1 MMRTKSGTRSQS
13 LFRKYLL
20 ILVALLS
27 VILIANGAINI
38 YSSFQ
43 ANKEALLRLQKQE
56 AITASETIGR
66 FIADVVRQIQL
77 TTEVQPSLA
86 ADDSDSEVYRLL
98 RQVPAITD
106 VSYLDSYGR
115 EQLRVS
121 RLDLDVIG
129 SQADLSGKPTFLQA
143 KSKGIYFGPVYFRE
157 ESEPYMTIA
166 VAGSG
171 AAGGV
176 TIAELNLKFIWEVV
190 SRIRVGKAGY
200 AYVIDPAGTLVA
212 HPNISMVLRKT
223 NLSSLPAVR
232 GALANRANP
241 VQAETATIAESLDG
255 RQVLTAYAII
265 PPLDWFV
272 FVELPVT
279 EAFAPLYDSI
289 WRAGLLLVGALALAF
304 LASLFLAR
312 KMAVPIQALR
322 RGAARIGGGDLGQ
335 RISIKTGDELEALAD
350 QFNDMAARLQQS
362 YAGLEKLVEE
372 RTAELQRRGAVLRVT
387 FDNMQHGVLMFD
399 REQRLATWNRQI
411 VELLD
416 LPQSFLTSKSNF
428 ADFIRFLA
436 DRGEYGSANTEAEVQ
451 RLVAAATQHHAF
463 ERIRP
468 NGTVLEIRHN
478 PLSEGGMV
486 IIYTDITATK
496 QRERELEAAR
506 DAAAE
511 ASRTM
516 EESYRELK
524 AAQANLV
531 HAEKM
536 ASLGQLTAG
545 IAHEIKNPLN
555 FVNNFAGVS
564 AELLNELRE
573 TLNPATEGMKAETRT
588 EVENLFTTLTNNLY
602 KIGEHGR
609 RADGIVKS
617 MLLHSRGDSGERQ
630 TANINALIEEALNLA
645 YHGARAQDKDFNIT
659 LERDLDA
666 NLGPLEL
673 VPQDIT
679 RVFLNLFGNGFYAA
693 KKRQQDG
700 NAGADYKPVLRV
712 TTRDLGN
719 WVEARVRDNGVGV
732 TPEVRARMFTPF
744 FTTKPTGEGTGLGLS
759 ISYDIIVQEHGGTI
773 TVDSRLDEFTELII
787 RLPRVSARVEK
798 PRIAVGATA

>member
-1 MMRTKSGTRSQS
+1 MMRTKSDTRTQS

-20 ILVALLS
+20 LLVALIS

-38 YSSFQ
+38 YFSFQ
-43 ANKEALLRLQKQE
+43 ANKEALLRLQKKE
-56 AITASETIGR
+56 AVIASETIGR
-66 FIADVVRQIQL
+66 FIVEVARQIQL
-77 TTEVQPSLA
+77 ATEIQPSVETDDA
-86 ADDSDSEVYRLL
+86 AGELYRLL

-106 VSYLDSYGR
+106 VSYLDSAGR
-115 EQLRVS
+115 ERFAVS

-129 SQADLSGKPTFLQA
+129 SQLNLSGEPKFLVA
-143 KSKGIYFGPVYFRE
+143 KSKGTYFGPVYFRE

-166 VAGSG
+166 VSGSG
-171 AAGGV
+171 ADAGV
-176 TIAELNLKFIWEVV
+176 TVAELNLKLIWEVI
-190 SRIRVGKAGY
+190 SRIRIGKIGY
-200 AYVIDPAGTLVA
+200 AYVVDPGGTLIA

-223 NLSSLPAVR
+223 NLSSLPAVHR
-232 GALANRANP
+232 ALAGRANP
-241 VQAETATIAESLDG
+241 VQGETATIAESLDR
-255 RQVLTAYAII
+255 RQVLTAYAVV
-265 PPLDWFV
+265 PPLDWVV
-272 FVELPVT
+272 FVELPVS

-289 WRAGLLLVGALALAF
+289 WRAGLLLVAALALAI

-312 KMAVPIQALR
+312 RLAVPIQALR
-322 RGAARIGGGDLGQ
+322 RGAARIGSGDLGQ

-350 QFNDMAARLQQS
+350 QFNDMAGKLQQS
-362 YAGLEKLVEE
+362 YAGLEKVVEE
-372 RTAELQRRGAVLRVT
+372 RTAELQRRGAILRVT

-399 REQRLATWNRQI
+399 SEQKLATWNRQI

-416 LPQSFLTSKSNF
+416 LPESFLTNKPSF

-436 DRGEYGSANTEAEVQ
+436 QRGEYGSTNSESEVQ
-451 RLVAAATQHHAF
+451 RLIGAATDHHAF
-463 ERIRP
+463 ERARP
-468 NGTVLEIRHN
+468 NGTVLEVRHN
-478 PLSEGGMV
+478 PLPEGGMV
-486 IIYTDITATK
+486 IIYTDITAGK
-496 QRERELEAAR
+496 QRERDLEAAR

-516 EESYRELK
+516 EEAYRELE
-524 AAQANLV
+524 ATQANLI

-573 TLNPATEGMKAETRT
+573 TLIPPMKSMGAEARN
-588 EVENLFTTLTNNLY
+588 EVEGIFVTLDKNLS
-602 KIGEHGR
+602 KIAEHGR
-609 RADGIVKS
+609 RADGIVRS

-630 TANINALIEEALNLA
+630 SANINALVEEALNLA
-645 YHGARAQDKDFNIT
+645 YHGARAQDKEFNIT
-659 LERDLDA
+659 LERDLDP
-666 NLGPLEL
+666 NLAPLEV

-693 KKRQQDG
+693 KKRHQGG
-700 NAGADYKPVLRV
+700 NAVADYRPVLRV

-719 WVEARVRDNGVGV
+719 CVEARVRDNGVGV
-732 TPEVRARMFTPF
+732 TPEVRAKMFTPF

-759 ISYDIIVQEHGGTI
+759 ISYDIVVQQHGGTI
-773 TVDSRLDEFTELII
+773 TVDSRLDDFTEFVV
-787 RLPRVSARVEK
+787 RLPRTAARGQKARVV
-798 PRIAVGATA
+798 AGATT

>member
-1 MMRTKSGTRSQS
+1 MMPTKSGTRSQS

-27 VILIANGAINI
+27 VILIANAAINI

-43 ANKEALLRLQKQE
+43 ANKEALLRLQKKE
-56 AITASETIGR
+56 ALTASDTIGR
-66 FIADVVRQIQL
+66 FIVDVARQIQL
-77 TTEVQPSLA
+77 TTEIQPSA
-86 ADDSDSEVYRLL
+86 EVDESDSELYRLL

-106 VSYLDSYGR
+106 VSYLDSSGR
-115 EQLRVS
+115 EQLRIS

-129 SQADLSGKPTFLQA
+129 SQLDLSAEPKFLEA
-143 KSKGIYFGPVYFRE
+143 KSKGTYFGPVYFRE
-157 ESEPYMTIA
+157 ESEPYMTIS

-171 AAGGV
+171 ADAGV
-176 TIAELNLKFIWEVV
+176 TIAELNLKLIWEVV

-200 AYVIDPAGTLVA
+200 AYVVDPTGTLVA
-212 HPNISMVLRKT
+212 HPNISLVLRKT
-223 NLSSLPAVR
+223 NLSSLLAVR
-232 GALANRANP
+232 GALANRATP
-241 VQAETATIAESLDG
+241 VQGETATIAESLEG
-255 RQVLTAYAII
+255 RQVLTAYAIV

-279 EAFAPLYDSI
+279 EAYAPLYDSI

-312 KMAVPIQALR
+312 KMVVPIQALR
-322 RGAARIGGGDLGQ
+322 RGAAQIGSGDLGQ

-350 QFNDMAARLQQS
+350 QFNDMAAKMQQS

-372 RTAELQRRGAVLRVT
+372 RTAELQRRSAVLRVT

-416 LPQSFLTSKSNF
+416 LPQSFLTSKPNF

-436 DRGEYGSANTEAEVQ
+436 ERGEYGSANSEAEVQ
-451 RLVAAATQHHAF
+451 RLLAAATQHHAF
-463 ERIRP
+463 ERTRP

-478 PLSEGGMV
+478 PLPEGGMV
-486 IIYTDITATK
+486 IIYTDISAAK

-516 EESYRELK
+516 EGAYRELK
-524 AAQANLV
+524 ATQANLV

-564 AELLNELRE
+564 TELLNELRE
-573 TLNPATEGMKAETRT
+573 ALGPATAGLNAEAHTEVGSLIATLNS
-588 EVENLFTTLTNNLY
+588 NLF
-602 KIGEHGR
+602 KIAEHGR

-630 TANINALIEEALNLA
+630 ATNINALIEEALNLA

-659 LERDLDA
+659 LERDLDP

-700 NAGADYKPVLRV
+700 NAGANYRPVLRV

-719 WVEARVRDNGVGV
+719 QVEARVRDNGVGV
-732 TPEVRARMFTPF
+732 PLDVRAKMFTPF

-787 RLPRVSARVEK
+787 RLPRTSTRVET
-798 PRIAVGATA
+798 PRIAAGATA